1 MNEKSIVVLDL
12 ETTSNVVSLA
22 RIVSYSMFD
31 PESGEHHAGFVNP
44 EMPIPPASTEV
55 HGITDDMVKDAPK
68 FSELADRI
76 HAFLADRIVCG
87 YNALQ
92 YDVEVLKLEF
102 RRVSLVYDCPG
113 VLDPF
118 IVWNRLERRTLE
130 NAYARFCGKIL
141 GDDAH
146 DADADARAAYD
157 VYTAMKAQWSLT
169 PEEFLRYSMDPPEG
183 FLDRDR
189 KIKLDGDEPALNFG
203 KYLGMQL
210 RYCPKDYLQWCLTTD
225 MSSHVKDIIRR
236 YL

>member
-1 MNEKSIVVLDL
+1 MNEKSTVVLDL
-12 ETTSNVVSLA
+12 ETTSNVVSQA
-22 RIVSYSMFD
+22 RIVSYSMFC
-31 PESGEHHAGFVNP
+31 PETGEHHAGLVYP
-44 EMPIPPASTEV
+44 EMPIPPQSTEV
-55 HGITDDMVKDAPK
+55 HGITDAMVLEAPK
-68 FSELADRI
+68 FSELAERI
-76 HAFLADRIVCG
+76 HGFLSDRIVCG

-92 YDVEVLKLEF
+92 YDVEVLKFEF
-102 RRVSLVYDCPG
+102 RRVGRVYECPG

-146 DADADARAAYD
+146 DADADARAAHE
-157 VYTAMKAQWSLT
+157 VYEAMMKTFGLT

-203 KYLGMQL
+203 KHTGMQL
-210 RYCPKDYLQWCLTTD
+210 RYCPKEYLQWILGTD
-225 MSSHVKDIIRR
+225 MSNQVKDIVRR